1 MAAAGSSSAGAH
13 FLSPP
18 PPPPLGGPGS
28 RSRRLGSLV
37 RTPLRHQARSRRL
50 CTALALRE
58 EARPGS
64 GPALRRELGLSP
76 GQLSWV
82 FANPGPPIPSPGP
95 AMWAAVLSGFNGS
108 LRNATLVCSQ
118 EIGRKWSKELLSHSI
133 CCSQHRQLSLA
144 TSQL

>member
-13 FLSPP
+13 FLSP